1 MSVASNASESKRKNG
16 TTKMRRQVKALD
28 FDGLATNVGDRFV
41 RAVQERPVLAL
52 SGAVALGFVV
62 GASVARRDGH
72 LFIGAARVVLGW
84 VAANLDA

>member
-1 MSVASNASESKRKNG
+1 VSVASNESRKKNG
-16 TTKMRRQVKALD
+16 TTKLRRQVRTLD

>member
-1 MSVASNASESKRKNG
+1 
-16 TTKMRRQVKALD
+16 MRRATREID

-52 SGAVALGFVV
+52 SGALALGFVT
-62 GASVARRDGH
+62 GAAVARRDGH

-84 VAANLDA
+84 VASNLDA